1 MKPFVTFNNVSHSY
15 ALDKGGSMQALS
27 NVSFAIHRHEFV
39 AVVGPSGCGKSTLL
53 RLLSGLLI
61 PSEGR
66 VEVFNQAITQPRDD
80 IGIVFQK
87 PTLLPWKSV
96 LDNVLFPL
104 QHKYGKVTDK
114 DRIFAKQLIQTVGL
128 QDFVDQLPDQL
139 SGGMQQRVGIARAL
153 LLNPDI
159 LIMDEPFSALDALT
173 REEMGFELL
182 RIWEEKPK
190 TVLFITH
197 SISEAVL
204 LADKVLVM
212 SPRPGHLL
220 EQIDIDLPRSRSL
233 DTMQLPAFN
242 DYTRRI
248 RAHIYGRESL
258 AKAVRQRLPEATPE
272 SNPVKQ
278 ETVKPEA
285 APASSESLLKYLVP
299 EKKQRQS

>member
-1 MKPFVTFNNVSHSY
+1 MKPFVSFQQVGHRY
-15 ALDKGGSMQALS
+15 ALAQGGHMQALTE
-27 NVSFAIHRHEFV
+27 VSFDIHRHEFV

-53 RLLSGLLI
+53 RLLSGLLT

-66 VEVFNQAITQPRDD
+66 VEVFNQQVTQPRDD
-80 IGIVFQK
+80 VGIVFQK

-96 LDNVLFPL
+96 IDNVLFPL
-104 QHKYGKVTDK
+104 HHKYGKVTEK
-114 DRIFAKQLIQTVGL
+114 DRAYAKQLIDTVGL
-128 QDFVDQLPDQL
+128 SDFMHRLPDQL

-153 LLNPDI
+153 LLDPDI

-212 SPRPGHLL
+212 SARPGRLL
-220 EQIDIDLPRSRSL
+220 EQITIELPRPRSL
-233 DTMQLPAFN
+233 DTMQISAFS

-248 RAHIYGRESL
+248 RRHIYGRTTEPNPDAASPENVPQ
-258 AKAVRQRLPEATPE
+258 KIAV
-272 SNPVKQ
+272 
-278 ETVKPEA
+278 
-285 APASSESLLKYLVP
+285 
-299 EKKQRQS
+299 

>member
-1 MKPFVTFNNVSHSY
+1 MNPFVSFNKVSHSY
-15 ALDKGGSMQALS
+15 ALANGSAMQALTD
-27 NVSFAIHRHEFV
+27 VSFTIHRHEFV

-53 RLLSGLLI
+53 RLLSGLLK
-61 PSEGR
+61 PSEGQ
-66 VEVFNQAITQPRDD
+66 VEVFNQTITQPRDD

-87 PTLLPWKSV
+87 PTLLPWKTV

-104 QHKYGKVTDK
+104 QHKYGKVTEK
-114 DRIFAKQLIQTVGL
+114 DRQFAKKIINTVGL
-128 QDFVDQLPDQL
+128 QDFMERLPDQL

-153 LLNPDI
+153 LLDPDI

-173 REEMGFELL
+173 REQMGFELL

-212 SPRPGHLL
+212 SARPGCVL
-220 EQIDIDLPRSRSL
+220 EQIAIHLPRSRSL
-233 DTMQLPAFN
+233 DTMQLPAFS

-248 RAHIYGRESL
+248 RAHIYQG
-258 AKAVRQRLPEATPE
+258 
-272 SNPVKQ
+272 
-278 ETVKPEA
+278 
-285 APASSESLLKYLVP
+285 
-299 EKKQRQS
+299 

>member
-1 MKPFVTFNNVSHSY
+1 MKPFVCFQQVGHRY
-15 ALDKGGSMQALS
+15 ALAQGGHMQALTE
-27 NVSFAIHRHEFV
+27 VSFDIHRHEFV

-53 RLLSGLLI
+53 RLLSGLLT
-61 PSEGR
+61 PSEDR
-66 VEVFNQAITQPRDD
+66 VEVFNQQVTQPRDD
-80 IGIVFQK
+80 VGIVFQK

-104 QHKYGKVTDK
+104 DHKYGKVTEK
-114 DRIFAKQLIQTVGL
+114 DRAYAKQLIDKVGL
-128 QDFVDQLPDQL
+128 SDFMHRLPDQL

-153 LLNPDI
+153 LLDPDI

-212 SPRPGHLL
+212 SARPGRLL
-220 EQIDIDLPRSRSL
+220 EQITIDLPRPRSL
-233 DTMQLPAFN
+233 DTMQIPAFS

-248 RAHIYGRESL
+248 RSHIYGRS
-258 AKAVRQRLPEATPE
+258 PEAKPIDESPE
-272 SNPVKQ
+272 Q
-278 ETVKPEA
+278 
-285 APASSESLLKYLVP
+285 APQKIAV
-299 EKKQRQS
+299 